1 MYKRVLLKIS
11 GEALAAGRG
20 FGVDAVFI
28 HEIANEIAQ
37 VARTGC
43 QIAIVVGGGN
53 FFRGVSEQAIH
64 MDRVAADHMGMLST
78 VINAI
83 ALQDA
88 IEKTGLYARV
98 MSAIEMHE
106 VAEPYIRRRAI
117 RHLEKG
123 RVVIFAGGTGNPY
136 FSTDTAAA
144 LRAME
149 IGAEVLLKATS
160 VEGIYTADPE
170 ESRRRD
176 EVRNDHLHGDH
187 QAGPARH
194 GYDGRVAL
202 QRQQSP
208 DDHLLDARDGEHRA
222 GRAGRKAGLAG
233 YGLTP
238 ACEPLGVN

>member
-37 VARTGC
+37 VSRTGC

-78 VINAI
+78 VINAL

-88 IEKTGLYARV
+88 IEKTGLHARV

-123 RVVIFAGGTGNPY
+123 RIVIFAGGTGNPY

-160 VEGIYTADPE
+160 VEGIYTADPKKVADATKFDTITYME
-170 ESRRRD
+170 IIK
-176 EVRNDHLHGDH
+176 LGL
-187 QAGPARH
+187 
-194 GYDGRVAL
+194 RVMDTTAVSL
-202 QRQQSP
+202 CKDNNLPMIIFSMREMGNIVKVVQ
-208 DDHLLDARDGEHRA
+208 GE
-222 GRAGRKAGLAG
+222 K
-233 YGLTP
+233 
-238 ACEPLGVN
+238 LGSLVTA

>member
-37 VARTGC
+37 AARTGC

-88 IEKTGLYARV
+88 IEKTGLHARV
-98 MSAIEMHE
+98 MSALEMHE

-117 RHLEKG
+117 RHLEKD

-149 IGAEVLLKATS
+149 IGADVLLKATS
-160 VEGIYTADPE
+160 VEGIYTADPKKVADATKFE
-170 ESRRRD
+170 TITYMEILKLGLKVMDTTAVSLCKDNSLPMIIFSMRESGNI
-176 EVRNDHLHGDH
+176 VRVV
-187 QAGPARH
+187 Q
-194 GYDGRVAL
+194 
-202 QRQQSP
+202 
-208 DDHLLDARDGEHRA
+208 GE
-222 GRAGRKAGLAG
+222 K
-233 YGLTP
+233 
-238 ACEPLGVN
+238 LGSLVTA